1 MRRGYVS
8 AWLDWHRGLAW
19 ALIVSNAVAGAWCLA
34 AHRYRSLRG
43 RPLVAAVVVGQL
55 TALAQAIVGTV
66 LIARY
71 DREPAPLHALY
82 GFSAVFAVG
91 ILYSY
96 RTSTF
101 MRGKEYLLYAGGCL
115 FIMGLGLRELVLR

>member
-1 MRRGYVS
+1 MS
-8 AWLDWHRGLAW
+8 IWLDWHRALAW
-19 ALIVSNAVAGAWCLA
+19 ALIAANAAAGLWCLA
-34 AHRYRSLRG
+34 AHRYAAVRG
-43 RPLVAAVVVGQL
+43 RLLVVTIVVAQLLAV
-55 TALAQAIVGTV
+55 AQAIVGTV

-71 DREPAPLHALY
+71 DLEPEPLHALY

-96 RTSTF
+96 RTSSF

-115 FIMGLGLRELVLR
+115 FIMGLGLRELALT